1 MDCRPSSGR
10 KQASFSFTML
20 KSLNLNRRDWLKST
34 GAAVAG
40 MALAPS
46 LKLRAQHEADR
57 SARRTEPARVSG
69 NENPYGPSQMAI
81 MAMMTNLERS
91 FRYPRDEVAQFVEL
105 ICAKEGVTAEQ
116 VVLGVGSGEIL
127 EMFGLW
133 AGPKGGEVVTAQ
145 PGYVQLTRTME
156 AKGSKVVNVPLN
168 AALEHDLDAMKAA
181 VTDKTSCVYV
191 CNPNNP
197 TGTIVDPAALKAFA
211 IEVSKKCIVFIDEAY
226 LECADDFEAQ
236 TMRSLVSE
244 GHNVVIARTF
254 SKVYGL
260 AGQRIGYGIMPEAIA
275 KEIKVNGTGSLNLL
289 GVVAAV
295 ASLEDLGYVE
305 ETRLKIKTERDKLCG
320 LLDELGRKYA
330 KPQGNFVFFQT
341 DMPIKM
347 FQEKMQAEN
356 VLVGRPFPPLL
367 DWCRVSIGSPEEM
380 EMVHAALKTVFA

>member
-1 MDCRPSSGR
+1 
-10 KQASFSFTML
+10 ML

-40 MALAPS
+40 LALAPS

-57 SARRTEPARVSG
+57 SARSAEPARVSG

-81 MAMMTNLERS
+81 MAMMTNLERTY
-91 FRYPRDEVAQFVEL
+91 RYPRDEVAQFIEL
-105 ICAKEGVTAEQ
+105 ICAKEGVTPEQ

-145 PGYVQLTRTME
+145 PGYLQLTRTME
-156 AKGSKVVNVPLN
+156 AEGSKIVYVPLDKDL
-168 AALEHDLDAMKAA
+168 AHDLDAMKAA

-197 TGTIVDPAALKAFA
+197 TGTVVDAAKLKAFA
-211 IEVSKKCIVFIDEAY
+211 IEVSQTCPVFIDEAY
-226 LECADDFEAQ
+226 LECADDFEGM

-260 AGQRIGYGIMPEAIA
+260 AGQRIGYGLMPEAIA
-275 KEIKVNGTGSLNLL
+275 KELKPNSTGSLNLL
-289 GVVAAV
+289 GVVGAA
-295 ASLEDLGYVE
+295 ASLEDLGYVDD
-305 ETRLKIKTERDKLCG
+305 TRMKIKDERDKLCG
-320 LLDELGRKYA
+320 VLDELNLTYA

-341 DMPIKM
+341 GMPIKM
-347 FQEKMQAEN
+347 FQDRMREEN

-367 DWCRVSIGSPEEM
+367 DWCRVSIGSPDEM
-380 EMVHAALKTVFA
+380 AMVHAALRTVFA

>member
-1 MDCRPSSGR
+1 M
-10 KQASFSFTML
+10 FSTQF
-20 KSLNLNRRDWLKST
+20 NRRTWLKST

-40 MALAPS
+40 LALAPS

-57 SARRTEPARVSG
+57 SARRVEPARVSG

-81 MAMMTNLERS
+81 MAMMTALEGTY
-91 FRYPRDEVAQFVEL
+91 RYARNEVTQLTEL
-105 ICAKEGVTAEQ
+105 ICAKEGVTPEQ
-116 VVLGVGSGEIL
+116 VVLGAGSGEIL

-133 AGPKGGEVVTAQ
+133 LGPKKGEVVTVQ
-145 PGYVQLTRTME
+145 PGYTQLTRTME
-156 AKGSKVVNVPLN
+156 AQGSKIVYVPLD
-168 AALEHDLDAMKAA
+168 ADLAHDLDAMAA
-181 VTDKTSCVYV
+181 KVTDKTTCVYV

-197 TGTIVDPAALKAFA
+197 TGTVVDAAKLKAFA
-211 IEVSKKCIVFIDEAY
+211 IEVSKKVPVFIDEAY
-226 LECADDFEAQ
+226 LECADDFEGM

-275 KEIKVNGTGSLNLL
+275 KEIKGFGTGSMNLL

-295 ASLEDLGYVE
+295 ASLEDLAFVDE
-305 ETRLKIKTERDKLCG
+305 AREKIKAERDKLCAT
-320 LLDELGRKYA
+320 LDRLGRKYA

-341 DMPIKM
+341 GMPIRT
-347 FQEKMQAEN
+347 FQERMLAEN
-356 VLVGRPFPPLL
+356 VMVGRPFPPML

-380 EMVHAALKTVFA
+380 ALVNAALERVFAA